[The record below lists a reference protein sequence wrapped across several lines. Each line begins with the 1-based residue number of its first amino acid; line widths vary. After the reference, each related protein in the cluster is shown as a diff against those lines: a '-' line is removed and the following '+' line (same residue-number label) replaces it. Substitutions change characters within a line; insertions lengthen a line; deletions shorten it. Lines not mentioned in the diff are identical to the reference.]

1 MKKFLPLVIF
11 LFAAV
16 LFSSCQDSFFPVKE
30 VSSIK
35 IVLPGKNISS
45 REAETAKTESGD
57 VIQSNSEL
65 QFIFTVSDEEG
76 EKVSLKGKS
85 GDTLVAEVEP
95 GIYSVS
101 LKGYSLEDTDFEKPY
116 CESSQ
121 DKVLVIAGEVTKV
134 VLELKLVEIAE
145 PDPSEISFT
154 ITVSEITLPETLEI
168 SVNVDGKIL
177 ESPYIINKG
186 SVVNASVM
194 LPETVVITD
203 TEFKWTLDD
212 YPFEDDLEDGNSI
225 SFDSSRYGKLGVQNF
240 TVTVIDQNGKE
251 YINSINL
258 IFTGDDN

>member
-16 LFSSCQDSFFPVKE
+16 LFSSCQESFFPVKK

-57 VIQSNSEL
+57 VIQSDSEL

-154 ITVSEITLPETLEI
+154 ITVPEITLPETLEI
-168 SVNVDGKIL
+168 SVTVDGQML
-177 ESPYIINKG
+177 EPSYNYSYYINKG
-186 SVVNASVM
+186 SVVNASVI

-203 TEFKWTLDD
+203 IKWTLDD
-212 YPFEDDLEDGNSI
+212 YPLEDGNSI
-225 SFDSSRYGKLGVQNF
+225 SFDSSIYGKLGVQNF
-240 TVTVIDQNGKE
+240 TVTVIDENGKE
-251 YINSINL
+251 YFKQIDL